1 MKKKPETL
9 PGAELDVMWALWE
22 LGAPS
27 SAAQIHSV
35 MTKFRPCTKPAVHIL
50 AERLAA
56 KGFVLVEQVNDP
68 VPYKR
73 ITPLVT
79 EDEYASSEATGL
91 VEKLFHGSW
100 KRLVANVTDREDVTD
115 EDIAEIEQILRGRKG
130 AKK

>member
-9 PGAELDVMWALWE
+9 PGAELDVMRALWE

-35 MTKFRPCTKPAVHIL
+35 MTKYRPCTKPAVHIL
-50 AERLAA
+50 ADRLAA
-56 KGFVLVEQVNDP
+56 KGFVLVEQLSEP

-79 EDEYASSEATGL
+79 EDEYASSEASGL

-100 KRLVANVTDREDVTD
+100 KRLVVNIADREDVTE
-115 EDIAEIEQILRGRKG
+115 EDLAEIERFLREKME
-130 AKK
+130 ASK